1 VARDD
6 ASLVDVMDPRATG
19 FTRRTAPVPSELS
32 VLEDLHDASSLTA
45 RAKTSVS

>member
-6 ASLVDVMDPRATG
+6 ASLVDVMEPLTPVFA
-19 FTRRTAPVPSELS
+19 RRTAPVPSELS